1 MNWMNCLIWP
11 TAICREKK
19 RFEVGVLV
27 AMVSKS
33 QRTVSWK
40 LLDDQKALIGLEKSD
55 LVWKIPTFNG
65 SMWTES

>member
-1 MNWMNCLIWP
+1 M
-11 TAICREKK
+11 
-19 RFEVGVLV
+19 

-65 SMWTES
+65 NMWTES